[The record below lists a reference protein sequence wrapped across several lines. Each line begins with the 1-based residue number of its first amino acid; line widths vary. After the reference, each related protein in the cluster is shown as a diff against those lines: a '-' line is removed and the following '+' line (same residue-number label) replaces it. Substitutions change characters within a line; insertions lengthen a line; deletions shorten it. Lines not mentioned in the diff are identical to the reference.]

1 MKLSVTDLAKKLQM
15 DEETLSALE
24 GGSFSMKPVYH
35 RRSNTLS
42 IQLHLEKALSFG
54 VRERLLARMQKELQV
69 KVDLRVEAADG
80 TVGIMDLLDYLQH
93 FVSLQPQLRVF
104 TETLPSLQEEDIVYQ
119 VRSDETIAALEA
131 GLPALYDYLS
141 QAGIRMKVKME
152 RAENGNDIP
161 AVQCAASA
169 KERPPEPQPE
179 RKKYRRKSVKPED
192 HIALPI
198 RDLQEGMSDVM
209 IKGHVFQSEF
219 KTFKTG
225 KGLQT
230 LYVSDDDEAIIM
242 KRFERGAMSREVLEE
257 IKEGDYVEAYGSVV
271 NDDFLSDIA
280 FMPNLVKK
288 VDPPAVRKDDAK
300 EKRVELHLHTNF
312 SEMDGVCDIA
322 EYIKTADAWGMDAI
336 ACTDHLVVQAFPKA
350 QSTLA
355 AVNKKR
361 EKPMKMLYGVE
372 MNMVDPALQIVY
384 NAYDTVLEEGTYC
397 VFDLET
403 TGLSSRY
410 DHIIE
415 FGGQIVENRSCVKSL
430 QLFIRPPQQLSGFT
444 TELTGITEKDVENAP
459 TFEECV
465 DQILDFIGDHIL
477 VAHNA
482 SFDFSF
488 LNSSLKRIGRKPL
501 DNPVIDT
508 LDLARSLQAD
518 RKAYTLGAISRS
530 YGITYDSE
538 VAHRADYD
546 ADVLAQTF

>member
-54 VRERLLARMQKELQV
+54 VRERLLARMQKEVQV

-93 FVSLQPQLRVF
+93 FISLQPQLRVF

-271 NDDFLSDIA
+271 NDDFLSDIV

-384 NAYDTVLEEGTYC
+384 NANDTVLEEGTYC

-501 DNPVIDT
+501 DNPVIDI
-508 LDLARSLQAD
+508 L
-518 RKAYTLGAISRS
+518 
-530 YGITYDSE
+530 
-538 VAHRADYD
+538 
-546 ADVLAQTF
+546 